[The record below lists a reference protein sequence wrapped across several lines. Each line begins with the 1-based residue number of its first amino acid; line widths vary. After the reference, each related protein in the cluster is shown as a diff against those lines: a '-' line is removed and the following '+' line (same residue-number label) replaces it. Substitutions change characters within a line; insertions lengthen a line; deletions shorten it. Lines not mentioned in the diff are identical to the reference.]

1 VTTLEHPPYSPDL
14 PAADFYLFLQLRAAV
29 KRQYFCDAVCITQ
42 NMIEGL
48 RGLSQNDLQESFQHL
63 YSRWQKCV
71 VAHRADLKEI

>member
-1 VTTLEHPPYSPDL
+1 
-14 PAADFYLFLQLRAAV
+14 V